1 MSVLGWNRRAS
12 LVSKRA
18 VALLTALSFLVIV
31 DLGGVWRGEPLGVA
45 QAEAAEPG
53 AKRRVAL
60 FIVPRRRN
68 LAGEAKV
75 LESLM
80 REELGKLKGVLAIGA
95 TNDPPAPV
103 SRTVGPLVEA
113 GFRAL
118 NDQQADEAER
128 TFRSAVDQLMT
139 YRGPFDRRLFAR
151 ALKGLG
157 VSSIMIG
164 QASAGEQSISASLN
178 LWPDQQL
185 GEYGWTLDTRTSFRE
200 IERQRAEAAGGSV
213 EVTSEPDGAQIYV
226 GGQLRGFAP
235 VDVQDL
241 PPGQHWV
248 EASLDGHQRSGTFV
262 EITEGSSTIAHL
274 DLDPIPDQR
283 AFEAAMSNVARL
295 IRSNRVAAPIS
306 NVQRITIADTIV
318 VLQVDKSRGAYVFEG
333 WSRTGN
339 RELTRQSME
348 LAEDASLLANARD
361 ALGAIVG
368 VTELSAEDV
377 VALDGPPQT
386 SVVDVGDVYIDPNDP
401 IFRQD
406 GAEATGDP
414 ITEKW
419 WFWTI
424 AGGVTAALVV
434 GVVLLFTGDDEGS
447 GPTGNLVLDLNRVP

>member
-1 MSVLGWNRRAS
+1 MSVLGSNRRAS
-12 LVSKRA
+12 MAFRRA
-18 VALLTALSFLVIV
+18 VALLTALSFLVFV
-31 DLGGVWRGEPLGVA
+31 DLGAVWRGEALGVA

-60 FIVPRRRN
+60 FVLAKRRS
-68 LAGEAKV
+68 LEGEAKV

-80 REELGKLKGVLAIGA
+80 REELAKLKGVLAIGA
-95 TNDPPAPV
+95 TDDPPAPV
-103 SRTVGPLVEA
+103 ARTVGPLVEA
-113 GFRAL
+113 GFRSL
-118 NDQQADEAER
+118 NDKQADEAER

-157 VSSIMIG
+157 VASIMIG
-164 QASAGEQSISASLN
+164 QAAVGEQMIGASLN

-200 IERQRAEAAGGSV
+200 IERRRVEAASGSV

-241 PPGQHWV
+241 PPGQHWI
-248 EASLDGHQRSGTFV
+248 EASLDGYQRSGTFV
-262 EITEGSSTIAHL
+262 EVTEGSSTIAHL
-274 DLDPIPDQR
+274 DLDPIPDRR
-283 AFEAAMSNVARL
+283 AFDAAMGNVARL
-295 IRSNRVAAPIS
+295 IRSNRVASPIS
-306 NVQRITIADTIV
+306 NVQRITIADTII
-318 VLQVDKSRGAYVFEG
+318 VLQVDKARGAYSFDG

-339 RELTRQSME
+339 RELTRQDFE
-348 LAEDASLLANARD
+348 LAEDASLLADARA
-361 ALGAIVG
+361 ALGSIVG
-368 VTELSAEDV
+368 VTELAAEDV

-386 SVVDVGDVYIDPNDP
+386 SVVDVGDVYIDPDDP

-406 GAEATGDP
+406 EKAAGEP

-434 GVVLLFTGDDEGS
+434 GVVLLVTGDDEGS
-447 GPTGNLVLDLNRVP
+447 GPTGNLVLDLNRLP